1 MADALNP
8 IVSFLAT
15 TASRLPD
22 LTIKDG
28 QLIFIKDKQ
37 RIALDLNGKRTFYNQ
52 IITLQTDEERQ
63 SLLAPIS
70 ELYYFV
76 IETAVLWTYN
86 GGWIQVTTK
95 PDNVIYIGD
104 DLPESGTENKL
115 YVNKSDKNIS
125 VWDDVT
131 QNFISISNYTESI
144 SSEEINNL
152 FNEG

>member
-8 IVSFLAT
+8 VMSFLTT

-63 SLLAPIS
+63 SLLDPIS

-76 IETAVLWTYN
+76 IETAVLWTYHS
-86 GGWIQVTTK
+86 GWIQITVK
-95 PDNVIYIGD
+95 PDEIIYIGD
-104 DLPESGTENKL
+104 NIPESGTENKL
-115 YVNKSDKNIS
+115 YINKSDKNIS
-125 VWDDVT
+125 IWDDVK
-131 QNFISISNYTESI
+131 NSFFIVSDYTKSI
-144 SSEEINNL
+144 SSDEINNL
-152 FNEG
+152 FSN

>member
-8 IVSFLAT
+8 VMSFLTT

-76 IETAVLWTYN
+76 IETAVLWTYQSA
-86 GGWIQVTTK
+86 WIQVTTK
-95 PDNVIYIGD
+95 PDEIIYIGD
-104 DLPESGTENKL
+104 NLPESDTGHKL

-125 VWDDVT
+125 IWNDVE
-131 QNFISISNYTESI
+131 NSFSIVSDCTKSI
-144 SSEEINNL
+144 SSDEINNL
-152 FNEG
+152 FSN